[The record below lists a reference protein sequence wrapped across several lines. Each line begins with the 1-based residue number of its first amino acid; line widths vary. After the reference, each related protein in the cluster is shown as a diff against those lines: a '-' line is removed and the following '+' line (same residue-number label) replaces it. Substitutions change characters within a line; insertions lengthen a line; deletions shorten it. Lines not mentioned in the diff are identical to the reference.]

1 MRLLPV
7 LNRSSRVIA
16 IDLPVSYVC
25 FMETSDL
32 KTDKS
37 ESKGTQDFEKDY
49 LELLDGFNV
58 ANPFFERQWKT
69 QDDYF
74 VQFSLYPQ
82 TESGPATANTS
93 VK

>member
-1 MRLLPV
+1 LHV
-7 LNRSSRVIA
+7 SNSSSRAIA

-37 ESKGTQDFEKDY
+37 ESKGTHDFEKDY
-49 LELLDGFNV
+49 LELFDGFNV
-58 ANPFFERQWKT
+58 ANPLFERQWQT
-69 QDDYF
+69 QGDYF